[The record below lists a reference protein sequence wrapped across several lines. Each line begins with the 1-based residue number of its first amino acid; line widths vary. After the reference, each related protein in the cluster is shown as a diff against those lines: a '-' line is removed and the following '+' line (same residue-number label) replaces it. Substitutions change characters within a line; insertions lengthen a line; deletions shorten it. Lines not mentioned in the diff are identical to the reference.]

1 MKRLN
6 VFPLVKLNPFID
18 IYIFNFS
25 PIKISKSN
33 LEIVNRIF
41 GGYLSDRN
49 FSNVCKLD
57 ILRRGKIKLEKK
69 LETYRG

>member
-1 MKRLN
+1 MF
-6 VFPLVKLNPFID
+6 FPSLSLILSSIHIY

-49 FSNVCKLD
+49 FSSVCKLG